1 MLEEPLGGAPA
12 EPGAVVDLP
21 HPGRYGLAGR
31 ESELGELERAFQRSH
46 IVLLTGPA
54 GIGKSELAC
63 GVARRLAQ
71 EGERPGG
78 VLFTSFSYGAGLCR
92 VLHEMGTTL
101 RGVDFARLPL
111 EEQRVWLVGY
121 LAENP
126 CLLVWDGFDDAFEF
140 LDPREIEELVR
151 FLTDVGV
158 GPSRILV
165 TGRETHRMTDAGV
178 GYQHVELGGLE
189 AGEARRLAEMVLE
202 EAAVEAGHPAGR
214 QELIELLG
222 RNPMAMRLVLPH
234 LKVHLPGE
242 LSRALQEL
250 SRTGLGDTEPVEAA
264 LECSFSRLSPRTQ
277 AHLPFLSLFRERV
290 ILDVLTFITQGETYA
305 SVMGE
310 EMGWGACRTYLRE
323 ARDFGFLDSVSPSVY
338 IIPRS
343 ARGYLHKALLRR
355 IKPLD
360 LGRLEEEFA
369 RVYADLGD
377 YFLEQLSSEN
387 SESTITGVS
396 AEEANLLRALALAES
411 WGRWE
416 YVQVI
421 LQPLAQVYRMQ
432 ERVLEL
438 RRLREHLMDT
448 VGHEAARAV
457 ERGAIDLWMYLQG
470 TEVSDAI
477 DRVELDKAEGICQVV
492 LEYLGSLGDAGQG
505 PQAASMYYGL
515 GSVAQR
521 RGEYE
526 RASGWYHKSLEIAER
541 LDAEAECAD
550 SYHQLGL
557 MAQSL
562 EDWEEAERRHRVAL
576 EIRERLGD
584 EVEVAAECHQLG
596 LVAESRDEFDDALEW
611 YHKARMTCESVGDS
625 AGAAAVYHRLGLMA
639 QTQYQYEEAVEWYQR
654 ALLTYDEIGDAVGGA
669 DDCYQLGVM
678 ALYRDE
684 HEEAEEWLNRALD
697 AYRHLGND
705 AAGGNAS
712 HHLGVVAHAQG
723 RHEEAEALY
732 QSALEV
738 FVRLGD
744 EIAAAS
750 TWGQMGLLADQRG
763 NYPHAVWYV
772 AHTYEIAAAHQLPLL
787 QQATSHLADLR
798 SKMGTEGFITCWQE
812 ISSTDILSELEKGP

>member
-1 MLEEPLGGAPA
+1 MLEESSGGVLP
-12 EPGAVVDLP
+12 EPVPVVDLP
-21 HPGRYGLAGR
+21 QPGRHGLVGR

-54 GIGKSELAC
+54 GIGKTELAC
-63 GVARRLAQ
+63 GFARRPAQ
-71 EGERPGG
+71 GAERSGG
-78 VLFTSFSYGAGLCR
+78 VLFTSFGYGAGLCR

-111 EEQRVWLVGY
+111 LEQRGWVIGY
-121 LAENP
+121 LAERP
-126 CLLVWDGFDDAFEF
+126 CLLVWDGFDDALEF
-140 LDPREIEELVR
+140 LDPHETQELVQ
-151 FLTDVGV
+151 FLNDVGD
-158 GPSRILV
+158 GPSRVLV
-165 TGRETHRMTDAGV
+165 TGRGTDRMEDVGV
-178 GYQHVELGGLE
+178 GYQHVELGGIE
-189 AGEARRLAEMVLE
+189 AEEARRLAELVLE
-202 EAAVEAGHPAGR
+202 EAVVEAGQPAR
-214 QELIELLG
+214 YQELIELVG
-222 RNPMAMRLVLPH
+222 GNPMAMRLVLPH
-234 LKVHLPGE
+234 LKVHSPWE
-242 LSRALQEL
+242 LSQALQER
-250 SRTGLGDTEPVEAA
+250 SRTRLGDTEHLEAA

-290 ILDVLTFITQGETYA
+290 ILDVLTFITQGESYA
-305 SVMGE
+305 PVMGE

-323 ARDFGFLDSVSPSVY
+323 AHEFGFLESVSPSVY
-338 IIPRS
+338 IIPGS
-343 ARGYLHKALLRR
+343 VRGYLHEELLRR
-355 IKPLD
+355 ITPLE
-360 LGRLEEEFA
+360 LGRLEEEFV

-377 YFLEQLSSEN
+377 YFLEQLSAED
-387 SESTITGVS
+387 SESTITGVI

-416 YVQVI
+416 QVQLI

-448 VGHEAARAV
+448 VGHEADQASG
-457 ERGAIDLWMYLQG
+457 RGAIELWMYLQG

-477 DRVELDKAEGICQVV
+477 DRMELDRAEGICHVV
-492 LEYLGSLGDAGQG
+492 LRYLDSVGDAAQG

-521 RGEYE
+521 RGQYE
-526 RASGWYHKSLEIAER
+526 QASGWYHKSLEITEH
-541 LDAEAECAD
+541 LGAEAECAD

-562 EDWEEAERRHRVAL
+562 EDWEEAESWHRRAL

-584 EVEVAAECHQLG
+584 EAEVAAECHQLG

-611 YHKARMTCESVGDS
+611 YHRARMTCESLGDS
-625 AGAAAVYHRLGLMA
+625 AGVAAIYYRLGMMA
-639 QTQYQYEEAVEWYQR
+639 QAHYQYEEAVEWYQR

-684 HEEAEEWLNRALD
+684 YEEAEEWLNRALD
-697 AYRHLGND
+697 AYRRLGND
-705 AAGGNAS
+705 AAVGKAS
-712 HHLGVVAHAQG
+712 HRLGAVAHAQG
-723 RHEEAEALY
+723 RYQDAEALY

-738 FVRLGD
+738 FVKLGD

-772 AHTYEIAAAHQLPLL
+772 AHTYEIAAAHQMALL

-798 SKMGTEGFITCWQE
+798 SRMGTEHFISCWQE
-812 ISSTDILSELEKGP
+812 VSDTDILSELEKGS